1 MARISLSLLSRVIMI
16 ALIFSTVVVAQPAN
30 SAALQEAAKLH
41 AQVVQLYKENKLDE
55 ALPLAKRIVEIRE
68 KELSDGNHLLAVSYT
83 NLAHIYRTK
92 KKYDEAEK
100 YFRRALKVEEKR
112 LGKDH
117 PELYDL
123 LIEIA

>member
-16 ALIFSTVVVAQPAN
+16 ALNFSTVVVAQPAN

-55 ALPLAKRIVEIRE
+55 ALPLAKRVVEIRE
-68 KELSDGNHLLAVSYT
+68 KELSDGDHLLAVSYT

-92 KKYDEAEK
+92 KNMTKLRNTFDGRSRSK
-100 YFRRALKVEEKR
+100 K
-112 LGKDH
+112 KDWAKIT
-117 PELYDL
+117 LNCMTS
-123 LIEIA
+123 